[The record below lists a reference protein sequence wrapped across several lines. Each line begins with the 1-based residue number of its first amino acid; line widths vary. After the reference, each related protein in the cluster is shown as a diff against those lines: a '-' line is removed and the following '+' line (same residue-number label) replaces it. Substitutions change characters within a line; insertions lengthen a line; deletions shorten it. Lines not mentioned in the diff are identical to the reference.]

1 MKTKT
6 IEVVCYC
13 VTYAS
18 FVELELYTETH
29 IYDDKQ
35 SALQAFSKHVD
46 EVERDSDRDLTKS
59 EEKSGDNMDPDYA
72 VKFEDEYNCEE
83 TYLITLTK
91 QRISKTIAIE

>member
-6 IEVVCYC
+6 IENVCYC

-29 IYDDKQ
+29 VYDDKQ

-46 EVERDSDRDLTKS
+46 DVERDSDRHLTKR
-59 EEKSGDNMDPDYA
+59 EEKSGDSMDPDYT
-72 VKFEDEYNCEE
+72 VKFEDEDNCEE

-91 QRISKTIAIE
+91 QHVSKSMTIE

>member
-6 IEVVCYC
+6 IEIVCYC

-29 IYDDKQ
+29 IYGDKQ
-35 SALQAFSKHVD
+35 SALHAFSKHVD
-46 EVERDSDRDLTKS
+46 DVERDSNRCLTKS
-59 EEKSGDNMDPDYA
+59 EEKSGESMDPDYM

-83 TYLITLTK
+83 TYRITLTK
-91 QRISKTIAIE
+91 QHVSKTMAIE